1 MPQPGS
7 NEATATYVSQDRIVL
22 NARNQ
27 KGDIKT
33 RIMGLSKD
41 GGAHWDTVYFDHQL
55 PDPVCEGAILNIG
68 KHKGKVI
75 EDLFKTEPGYF
86 SWIQNADFPNY
97 TKKVLR
103 DLKNRISN
111 KTEGPITD
119 DSLNMLKNKFNTK

>member
-1 MPQPGS
+1 
-7 NEATATYVSQDRIVL
+7 
-22 NARNQ
+22 
-27 KGDIKT
+27 
-33 RIMGLSKD
+33 
-41 GGAHWDTVYFDHQL
+41 
-55 PDPVCEGAILNIG
+55 
-68 KHKGKVI
+68 VI

-111 KTEGPITD
+111 KTVGPITD